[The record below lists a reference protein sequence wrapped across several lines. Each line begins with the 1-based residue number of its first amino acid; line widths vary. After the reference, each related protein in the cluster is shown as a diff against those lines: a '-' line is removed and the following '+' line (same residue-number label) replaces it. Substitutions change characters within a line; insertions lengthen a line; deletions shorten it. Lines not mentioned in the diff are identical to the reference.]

1 MATTLCAAFL
11 KIKSEV
17 STMTTQN
24 CVAYMRYSTDNQNEN
39 SIEYQR
45 AEIEKYCTQNR
56 LTLLHEYVDQA
67 FSATNDRRPDFRR
80 MMADAQSDPDWD
92 VILVYDLSRIF
103 RNVKD
108 AARYRAVLSDSSI
121 HLVSVTEPLPDS
133 DEGWLTGTLKDTLNE
148 YYSRQTKRK
157 THAGMAVNASKA
169 GHCGGIPPL
178 GYDVGA
184 DGKLTINEAEA
195 ETVREIF
202 QLYNLGYSLKNMAN
216 FLNDNGLQTKAGRPF
231 TKNSFNNILTQE
243 KYIGVYRWNKRK
255 AKDSKGR
262 HNNHAYK
269 PAEEQIVIPGGC
281 PAILPLEVF
290 QEAQEKL
297 SQRKRGR
304 ADTKSRHH
312 YMLGGMKRLKCANCG
327 SYMTG
332 KVTTSHGKKYLT
344 YTCPNHKGGSC
355 PTKDIPAK
363 NLEQYAAAV
372 IVKEFQ
378 IKNNLPQLNQCLKTG
393 GNNAEAQ
400 QLRNRLKGTEK
411 KIGNITRSLE
421 NGCSEALTN
430 RLQLLEQEKLSLMN
444 QLQETNQPVPDVTEK
459 NLKNVWNK
467 LIKVLSTS
475 NDPDVKQLL
484 MACIREITVSND
496 SVNVTLQI

>member
-1 MATTLCAAFL
+1 
-11 KIKSEV
+11 
-17 STMTTQN
+17 MTTKS
-24 CVAYMRYSTDNQNEN
+24 CVAYMRYSTDNQNES

-45 AEIEKYCTQNR
+45 AEIEKYCTQNS

-67 FSATNDRRPDFRR
+67 YSATNDRRPDFRR
-80 MMADAQSDPDWD
+80 MMTDAQNGPEWD
-92 VILVYDLSRIF
+92 AILVYDLSRIF

-108 AARYRAVLSDSSI
+108 AALYKAVLSDSGI

-169 GHCGGIPPL
+169 GHCGGVPPL

-195 ETVREIF
+195 GTVREIF
-202 QLYNLGYSLKNMAN
+202 RLYNLGYSLKNMAH
-216 FLNDNGLQTKAGRPF
+216 FLNDKGLRTKAGRPF

-255 AKDSKGR
+255 AKDSSGR
-262 HNNHAYK
+262 YNNHAYK

-290 QEAQEKL
+290 QKAQEKL
-297 SQRKRGR
+297 SQRRYGK
-304 ADTKSRHH
+304 ADTKSRRH
-312 YMLGGMKRLKCANCG
+312 YMLGSLKRLKCAECG

-344 YTCPNHKGGSC
+344 YACPKHKGGGC

-363 NLEQYAAAV
+363 NLEQYTAIT
-372 IVKEFQ
+372 IV
-378 IKNNLPQLNQCLKTG
+378 NSLRMTANLPQLNQCLKTG

-400 QLRNRLKGTEK
+400 QLRNRITGVEK
-411 KIGNITRSLE
+411 RISNIVRSLE
-421 NGCSEALTN
+421 NGGSKALTS
-430 RLQLLEQEKLSLMN
+430 RLQQLEQEKAALTS
-444 QLQETNQPVPDVTEK
+444 QLKTASTPIPDITEK
-459 NLKNVWNK
+459 DLRRIKNK
-467 LIKVLSTS
+467 LANSLISS

-484 MACIREITVSND
+484 MAYIKEISVSND
-496 SVNVTLQI
+496 GVNVTLQM

>member
-1 MATTLCAAFL
+1 
-11 KIKSEV
+11 
-17 STMTTQN
+17 MTTKN
-24 CVAYMRYSTDNQNEN
+24 CVAYMRYSTDNQTEN

-45 AEIEKYCTQNR
+45 AAIEKYCAQNS

-67 FSATNDRRPDFRR
+67 YSATNDRRPDFLR
-80 MMADAQSDPDWD
+80 MMADAQSGPEWD
-92 VILVYDLSRIF
+92 TILVYDLSRIF

-108 AARYRAVLSDSSI
+108 AALYKAVLSDSGI
-121 HLVSVTEPLPDS
+121 RLVSVTEPLPDS

-157 THAGMAVNASKA
+157 THAGMTVNASKA

-178 GYDVGA
+178 GYDVDA

-195 ETVREIF
+195 ETVRGIF
-202 QLYNLGYSLKNMAN
+202 RLYNLGYSLNAMAEL
-216 FLNDNGLQTKAGRPF
+216 LNGNGLRTKAGMPF

-262 HNNHAYK
+262 YNNHAYK
-269 PAEEQIVIPGGC
+269 PVEEQVVIPGGC

-312 YMLGGMKRLKCANCG
+312 YMLGSMKRLKCAECG

-344 YTCPNHKGGSC
+344 YACPKHKGGGC

-363 NLEQYAAAV
+363 NLEQYTA
-372 IVKEFQ
+372 ITI
-378 IKNNLPQLNQCLKTG
+378 IKNLRMAANLPQLNQCLKTG

-400 QLRNRLKGTEK
+400 QLRNRIKGTEK
-411 KIGNITRSLE
+411 KINNIARSLE
-421 NGCSEALTN
+421 NGYSEVLTN
-430 RLQLLEQEKLSLMN
+430 RLYLLEQEKATLTD
-444 QLQETNQPVPDVTEK
+444 QLQQTSKAIPDIAEK
-459 NLKNVWNK
+459 DLKQIKKK
-467 LIKVLSTS
+467 LANHLMTS

-484 MACIREITVSND
+484 MAYIKEITVSND
-496 SVNVTLQI
+496 SVNVTLQM

>member
-11 KIKSEV
+11 KIESEV
-17 STMTTQN
+17 STMTTKN
-24 CVAYMRYSTDNQNEN
+24 CVAYMRYSTDNQTEN

-45 AEIEKYCTQNR
+45 AAIEKYCAQNS

-67 FSATNDRRPDFRR
+67 YSATNDRRPDFLR
-80 MMADAQSDPDWD
+80 MMADAQSGPEWD
-92 VILVYDLSRIF
+92 TILVYDLSRIF

-108 AARYRAVLSDSSI
+108 AALYKAVLSDSGI
-121 HLVSVTEPLPDS
+121 RLVSVTEPLPDS

-157 THAGMAVNASKA
+157 THAGMTVNASKA

-178 GYDVGA
+178 GYDVDA

-202 QLYNLGYSLKNMAN
+202 RLYNLGYSLNAMAEL
-216 FLNDNGLQTKAGRPF
+216 LNGNGLRTKAGMPF

-262 HNNHAYK
+262 YNNHAYK
-269 PAEEQIVIPGGC
+269 PVEEQVVIPGGC

-312 YMLGGMKRLKCANCG
+312 YMLGSMKRLKCAECG

-344 YTCPNHKGGSC
+344 YACPKHKGGGC

-363 NLEQYAAAV
+363 NLEQYTA
-372 IVKEFQ
+372 ITI
-378 IKNNLPQLNQCLKTG
+378 IKNLRMAANLPQLNQCLKTG

-400 QLRNRLKGTEK
+400 QLRNRIKGTEK
-411 KIGNITRSLE
+411 KINNIARSLE
-421 NGCSEALTN
+421 NGYSEVLTN
-430 RLQLLEQEKLSLMN
+430 RLYLLEQEKATLTD
-444 QLQETNQPVPDVTEK
+444 QLQQTSKAIPDIAEK
-459 NLKNVWNK
+459 DLKQIKKK
-467 LIKVLSTS
+467 LANHLMTS

-484 MACIREITVSND
+484 MAYIKEITVSND
-496 SVNVTLQI
+496 SVNVTLQM